1 MLCPFL
7 TPPTPP
13 PCSDSHTSRPRVH
26 ILSIDWIQDTA
37 AATTKW
43 GEIGDWDVSGVTDFS
58 YSFTEW
64 RDSAGGSTTSGPSN
78 TKVRTF
84 VGTDLVKWNTASVTT
99 MKFAFAGA
107 LAMNID
113 MSKWNVAKVTTMHE
127 TFSTTTAFEGTGLAN
142 WDTTSVTTLEQTF
155 DGAAKMNVDIS
166 GWNVAKVT
174 SMVRTFSS
182 ASSLTSCTKRT
193 IADAWASTA
202 FAATTYPTDWANEK
216 CDPKVRGVRQ
226 RYS

>member
-1 MLCPFL
+1 MF
-7 TPPTPP
+7 
-13 PCSDSHTSRPRVH
+13 
-26 ILSIDWIQDTA
+26 A
-37 AATTKW
+37 
-43 GEIGDWDVSGVTDFS
+43 GE
-58 YSFTEW
+58 
-64 RDSAGGSTTSGPSN
+64 
-78 TKVRTF
+78 
-84 VGTDLVKWNTASVTT
+84 DLVKWNTASVTT
-99 MKFAFAGA
+99 MKYAFAGA
-107 LAMNID
+107 SAMNTD

-127 TFSTTTAFEGTGLAN
+127 TFSKTTAFEGTGLTH

-174 SMVRTFSS
+174 SMVRTFFS

-193 IADAWASTA
+193 IADAWASSTA
-202 FAATTYPTDWANEK
+202 FAAYRADWADEK